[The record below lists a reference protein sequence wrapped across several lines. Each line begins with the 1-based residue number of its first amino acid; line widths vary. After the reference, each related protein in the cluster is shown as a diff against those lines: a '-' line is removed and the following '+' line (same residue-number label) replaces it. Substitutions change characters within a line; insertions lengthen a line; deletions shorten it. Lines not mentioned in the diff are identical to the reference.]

1 MNIVV
6 TGGTGFI
13 GRHITWHLAAQG
25 HDVQFTGRNALA
37 AAEVIRHS
45 PAAVRWLAV
54 DHGTPAAARTLRDAT
69 QGCSAIVHCA
79 ALSSPWGTPQAFA
92 DANVTSTEDVL
103 QACQTNAV
111 KRLVHLSTPSLYF
124 AFRDRLNVSEHD
136 PLPPPVNEYARSKAL
151 AETRVHEAGLDEAVI
166 LRPRAVFGPWD
177 GTLMPRLLRVMQ
189 RGPLPLMRGGQAQL
203 DLTCVANLVHAV
215 WLSLTQPLP
224 RAVCTYNVSN
234 GTPLTFEDLLHRV
247 AEQFRL
253 NLRTRRLP
261 WRVVDA
267 VARVLET
274 SARLRGS
281 GEPLLTRY
289 GAGVLAFS
297 QTLDLSAIRHELGYR
312 PVQTQDEGI
321 RQHADWWLAQQGAQ
335 A

>member
-1 MNIVV
+1 MKILV

-13 GRHITWHLAAQG
+13 GRHIVWRLAAQG
-25 HDVQFTGRNALA
+25 CEVQFSGRNAVA

-45 PAAVRWLAV
+45 PTAVRWVRLE
-54 DHGTPAAARTLRDAT
+54 HGTPAAATTLIDAT

-92 DANVTSTEDVL
+92 RANLDSTDEVL
-103 QACQTNAV
+103 QACHANVV

-124 AFRDRLNVSEHD
+124 AFRDRLGIRED
-136 PLPPPVNEYARSKAL
+136 EPLPPPANEYARSKVL
-151 AETRVHEAGLDEAVI
+151 AETRVREAGLAEAVI

-189 RGPLPLMRGGQAQL
+189 CGPIPLMRGGRAQL
-203 DLTCVANLVHAV
+203 DLTCIDNLVHAV
-215 WLSLTQPLP
+215 QLSLTQPLP

-234 GTPLTFEDLLHRV
+234 GTPLAFEDLLHRV

-261 WRVVDA
+261 WRLVDM

-281 GEPLLTRY
+281 SEPLLTRY

-297 QTLDLSAIRHELGYR
+297 QTLDLGAIRTELGYR
-312 PVQTQDEGI
+312 PVITQDVGI
-321 RQHADWWLAQQGAQ
+321 RQYAQWWLAQQGAQ